1 MVKDC
6 YEFRVDNLG
15 KAGVLKINSTE
26 TTAGKPKNSP
36 KKRPVS
42 SPSFEW
48 SITSVRSLL
57 HIPAGGIFVEIFK
70 MIA

>member
-42 SPSFEW
+42 SPSFE
-48 SITSVRSLL
+48 
-57 HIPAGGIFVEIFK
+57 
-70 MIA
+70 